1 MMTKEPIIGM
11 GMQSQQPQFVVGEA
25 GPERLDV
32 TPMTGPGGY
41 APGSAAANYAG
52 GMGNMRANLGGY
64 MEAGSAAL
72 PPPSMNPA
80 LLRILAANL
89 GKVRFRPSYST
100 AGA

>member
-11 GMQSQQPQFVVGEA
+11 GMRSQQPQFVVGEA

-32 TPMTGPGGY
+32 TPMPG
-41 APGSAAANYAG
+41 ANAG

-80 LLRILAANL
+80 LLRILAANIN
-89 GKVRFRPSYST
+89 KVKFRPSYST